1 MMLEVLRG
9 AATATL
15 PNTFV
20 ALSGL
25 VSSLLGPLL
34 TLHSAFKHVAHVV
47 ALLLKLADDIVEAMT
62 AYMEAPQQK
71 AQLLNWVL
79 QLLAQYRA
87 SNLWQVRLAEQILS
101 MPATAAASAW
111 LLACS
116 AAGR

>member
-1 MMLEVLRG
+1 
-9 AATATL
+9 
-15 PNTFV
+15 
-20 ALSGL
+20 
-25 VSSLLGPLL
+25 
-34 TLHSAFKHVAHVV
+34 
-47 ALLLKLADDIVEAMT
+47 MT